1 MSAPTAQFQP
11 PNQLVFAGDWLRD
24 QKHPTCQALLQ
35 EHPPKD
41 GLCLAAEHLG
51 QWDSTLPV
59 VILGLIIAYRQ
70 AGHDLDYRQLPAGLV
85 KLLDLSLAEKRKT
98 AANTSNV
105 ENWNLL
111 HHAGYF
117 GLRVSQVF
125 YNIANF
131 IGEMVLAMGR
141 LLVGKSQMRFRDFH
155 EKLLVCGPKALGIIS
170 LISFLMGIILA
181 FIGAIPLKW
190 FQAEMYVASLV
201 GIGMLRLMGP
211 VMVGIV
217 MAGRTSS
224 AYAAELGTMQVNEEL
239 DAMRTLG
246 IPPMD
251 FLVMPRFLAM
261 AIMMPVLGVFSDL
274 ISVIGG
280 LVVAVVYLRLT
291 PLSYI
296 NTLTQTT
303 RINDLLV
310 GLFTCFVLGI
320 LDGICGCY
328 QGLNCGR
335 DAEAVG
341 RATTSAVISCII
353 CIVIAVSLITVL
365 TVVLSI

>member
-1 MSAPTAQFQP
+1 MRGQE
-11 PNQLVFAGDWLRD
+11 
-24 QKHPTCQALLQ
+24 HPTSQALLK
-35 EHPPKD
+35 EHPPQEGD
-41 GLCLAAEHLG
+41 CLAAADLG
-51 QWDSTLPV
+51 QWDSTLPIELLRL
-59 VILGLIIAYRQ
+59 ILAYQKAGFSLNFDGL
-70 AGHDLDYRQLPAGLV
+70 PPGLV
-85 KLLDLSLAEKRKT
+85 KLLKLCQGPRRTSGTQTGKSLSI
-98 AANTSNV
+98 
-105 ENWNLL
+105 L
-111 HHAGYF
+111 HYAGYW
-117 GLRVSQVF
+117 GLRVSTAL
-125 YNIANF
+125 YDIANF
-131 IGEMVLAMGR
+131 TGELVLCLGRMVA
-141 LLVGKSQMRFRDFH
+141 GKSQMRFRDFH
-155 EKLLVCGPKALGIIS
+155 DNVMINGPRALPIIS

-201 GIGMLRLMGP
+201 GIGMLRLMAP

-251 FLVMPRFLAM
+251 FLVLPRFLAM
-261 AIMMPVLGVFSDL
+261 ALMMPLLGIFADIVS
-274 ISVIGG
+274 IVGG
-280 LVVAVVYLRLT
+280 LVVAVVYLRLS

-296 NTLTQTT
+296 TTLIETT
-303 RINDLLV
+303 RTNDLLV
-310 GLFTCFVLGI
+310 GLFTCSVLGI
-320 LDGICGCY
+320 LNGICGCY
-328 QGLNCGR
+328 QGLHCGR

-365 TVVLSI
+365 TVVLSV

>member
-11 PNQLVFAGDWLRD
+11 PNQIVFSGDWLRG
-24 QKHPTCQALLQ
+24 QEHPTCQDILKD
-35 EHPPKD
+35 HPPQE
-41 GLCLAAEHLG
+41 GVCLTAPHLG

-59 VILGLIIAYRQ
+59 ELLRLILAYQ
-70 AGHDLDYRQLPAGLV
+70 KAGFALNFEELPPGLV
-85 KLLDLSLAEKRKT
+85 KLLKLCQGAQRVPDTKPSEHLT
-98 AANTSNV
+98 
-105 ENWNLL
+105 LL
-111 HHAGYF
+111 HHAGYW
-117 GLRVSQVF
+117 GLRVSTAI
-125 YNIANF
+125 YDIANF
-131 IGEMVLAMGR
+131 TGELVLAFGR
-141 LLVGKSQMRFRDFH
+141 LITGKSQMRFRDFH
-155 EKLLVCGPKALGIIS
+155 SKVVVNGPRALPIIS

-201 GIGMLRLMGP
+201 GIGMLRLMAP

-251 FLVMPRFLAM
+251 FLVLPRFLAM
-261 AIMMPVLGVFSDL
+261 ALMMPLLGIFADIVS
-274 ISVIGG
+274 IVGG
-280 LVVAVVYLRLT
+280 LVVAIVYLRLS

-296 NTLTQTT
+296 TTLTDTT
-303 RINDLLV
+303 RISDLLV
-310 GLFTCFVLGI
+310 GLFTCSVLGI
-320 LDGICGCY
+320 LDGLCGCY
-328 QGLNCGR
+328 QGLHCGR